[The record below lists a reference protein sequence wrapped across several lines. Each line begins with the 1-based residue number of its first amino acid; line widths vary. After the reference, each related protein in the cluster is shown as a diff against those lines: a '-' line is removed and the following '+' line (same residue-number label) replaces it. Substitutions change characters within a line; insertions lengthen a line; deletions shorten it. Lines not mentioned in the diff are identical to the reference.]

1 MRRKFLLT
9 SIAVL
14 VGFLIILSSQP
25 VFAAG
30 KSDFVMATVVKSV
43 AFNWFMRMEEGV
55 KQFGKDYGVTAFMQ
69 GPSVADSAEQASII
83 EQLIAQGVDAIVN
96 VPYGVQ
102 ENELAQKEAMEQGII
117 VVTHEAASTKY
128 AHYDL
133 EAFDNKSYGE
143 EMMRQLAARMGYEG
157 EYVQFVGSLTNASHN
172 EWQDAARAYQ
182 ESHFPLM
189 KCIGKFESKEDIEA
203 AYTTTKD
210 LLKSHPN
217 LKGILGSAAGDVVGA
232 GQAVEE
238 AGLSDEIAVVGTSI
252 VSYAGELL
260 ATGAVDLAMCW
271 DPATAGYAANVVAY
285 KLLKG
290 ETIEEGMDLGVSGYT
305 NIHIVENEHG
315 VPVIY
320 GQGWILIDADNMDEY
335 QF

>member
-69 GPSVADSAEQASII
+69 GPSVADSAEQVSII

-117 VVTHEAASTKY
+117 VVTHEAASTK
-128 AHYDL
+128 
-133 EAFDNKSYGE
+133 
-143 EMMRQLAARMGYEG
+143 
-157 EYVQFVGSLTNASHN
+157 
-172 EWQDAARAYQ
+172 
-182 ESHFPLM
+182 
-189 KCIGKFESKEDIEA
+189 
-203 AYTTTKD
+203 
-210 LLKSHPN
+210 LKSHPN

-290 ETIEEGMDLGVSGYT
+290 ETIEEGMDLGVPGYT

>member
-1 MRRKFLLT
+1 MLT
-9 SIAVL
+9 MIS
-14 VGFLIILSSQP
+14 
-25 VFAAG
+25 
-30 KSDFVMATVVKSV
+30 
-43 AFNWFMRMEEGV
+43 
-55 KQFGKDYGVTAFMQ
+55 KQ
-69 GPSVADSAEQASII
+69 
-83 EQLIAQGVDAIVN
+83 
-96 VPYGVQ
+96 
-102 ENELAQKEAMEQGII
+102 
-117 VVTHEAASTKY
+117 
-128 AHYDL
+128 
-133 EAFDNKSYGE
+133 
-143 EMMRQLAARMGYEG
+143 
-157 EYVQFVGSLTNASHN
+157 YVQFVGSLTNASHN

-290 ETIEEGMDLGVSGYT
+290 ETIEEGMDLGVPGYT